1 MKKIKQ
7 VLSTSFFMLL
17 LISCSHNLFAQRN
30 TTPGSH
36 YKQKHS
42 NKGTNRYSSP
52 TPVSNTGAANT
63 GAANDTIEE
72 IKTGSEGRTE
82 FMKKSGHPFGWP
94 GYIVDYIVPLDK
106 GGCDCSSNMQWIT
119 IEAAKAQGKL
129 E

>member
-1 MKKIKQ
+1 MNKIKQ
-7 VLSTSFFMLL
+7 LFPTSFFLL
-17 LISCSHNLFAQRN
+17 LLLFGTHNLFAQRN

-52 TPVSNTGAANT
+52 NAGSNTNAANT
-63 GAANDTIEE
+63 NVANDTIEE
-72 IKTGSEGRTE
+72 VKTGSEGRIE